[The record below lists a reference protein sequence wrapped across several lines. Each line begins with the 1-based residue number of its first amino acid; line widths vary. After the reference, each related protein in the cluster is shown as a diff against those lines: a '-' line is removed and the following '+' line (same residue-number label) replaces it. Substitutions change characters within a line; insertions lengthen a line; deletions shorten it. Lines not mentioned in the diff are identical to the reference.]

1 MTNRGYVL
9 WVVAIVLLVLTIR
22 VGVKAS
28 VACEAFTTLEADMLA
43 KAIVRAQVDMVPKKK
58 PWTRAHAYVYEA
70 YVMVNG
76 MPPTDLV
83 LEHYLYIK
91 SKNRMNKAALQ
102 ARMKRDLPNEVE

>member
-1 MTNRGYVL
+1 
-9 WVVAIVLLVLTIR
+9 
-22 VGVKAS
+22 
-28 VACEAFTTLEADMLA
+28 
-43 KAIVRAQVDMVPKKK
+43 
-58 PWTRAHAYVYEA
+58 
-70 YVMVNG
+70 